1 MKNGKLLVILFSIPS
16 STTVYWHESKLFI
29 VTIMSSDTFMK
40 DAFRLL
46 EPFHDEGRYHIETSP
61 LIADWFLYDNGLRH
75 ERVKVI

>member
-1 MKNGKLLVILFSIPS
+1 
-16 STTVYWHESKLFI
+16 
-29 VTIMSSDTFMK
+29 MSSDTFMK

-46 EPFHDEGRYHIETSP
+46 EPFHDGGRYHIETSP